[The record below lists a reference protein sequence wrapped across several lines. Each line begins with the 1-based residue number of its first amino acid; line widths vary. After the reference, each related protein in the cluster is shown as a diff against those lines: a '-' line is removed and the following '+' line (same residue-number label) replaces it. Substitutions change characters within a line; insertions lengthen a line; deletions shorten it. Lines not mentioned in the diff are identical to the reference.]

1 MNVSESDRVLVNSE
15 NGIKRITIN
24 DPEAL
29 NAVSRSMA
37 ERFFELV
44 QEAATDD
51 SRVVVISGAGKAFCS
66 GANVKK
72 MRSHSGGFSDVT
84 EFLQKITNPT
94 IRALREMPKPVIA
107 RIPGVATGVGFN
119 YALACDI
126 RIASTKARFGQ
137 VFSRIGL
144 VPDGGSSYVLPRMIG
159 YAQAFELM
167 VTGEV
172 FGAEKALQLGLVN
185 RVVDPEK
192 LDETVDD
199 IAGKLA
205 TGPAL
210 SYAGIKRNLAYGE
223 THSLAETLDQEGVEQ
238 KICMESHDFVEGT
251 TAFVEKRPARF
262 EGR

>member
-1 MNVSESDRVLVNSE
+1 MSESDRILVSRN

-24 DPEAL
+24 DPGAL
-29 NAVSRSMA
+29 NAVDRSMA
-37 ERFFELV
+37 DRFFELV
-44 QEAATDD
+44 QEAATDG
-51 SRVVVISGAGKAFCS
+51 SRVVIITGAGEAFCS

-72 MRSHSGGFSDVT
+72 MRSHTGSFSSVT
-84 EFLQKITNPT
+84 DFLQGVTNPT

-107 RIPGVATGVGFN
+107 RIPGMATGVGCS

-126 RIASTKARFGQ
+126 RIASTNARFGQ

-144 VPDGGSSYVLPRMIG
+144 APDGGGYVLPRMIG

-172 FGAEKALQLGLVN
+172 FSAEKALRLSLVN
-185 RVVDPEK
+185 RVAAPEELDAVVDEM
-192 LDETVDD
+192 
-199 IAGKLA
+199 AGKLA
-205 TGPAL
+205 AGPSLAF
-210 SYAGIKRNLAYGE
+210 AGIKRNLTYGE
-223 THSLAETLDQEGVEQ
+223 THSLAETLDQEAVAQ
-238 KICMESHDFVEGT
+238 RICMESHDFKEGT

>member
-1 MNVSESDRVLVNSE
+1 MSESDRILVSHD

-29 NAVSRSMA
+29 NAVDRPMA
-37 ERFFELV
+37 IRFAKLV

-51 SRVVVISGAGKAFCS
+51 SRVVVITGAGAAFCS

-72 MRSHSGGFSDVT
+72 MRSHDGGLSDVS
-84 EFLQKITNPT
+84 EFLQRITNPA

-107 RIPGVATGVGFN
+107 RVPGVATGVGCN
-119 YALACDI
+119 YAVACDI

-144 VPDGGSSYVLPRMIG
+144 VPDGGSSYILPRMVG

-172 FGAEKALQLGLVN
+172 FGAEKALELGLVN
-185 RVVDPEK
+185 RVVAPEE
-192 LDETVDD
+192 LDTVVDE

-205 TGPAL
+205 AGPAL
-210 SYAGIKRNLAYGE
+210 AFAGIKRNLNFGE
-223 THSLAETLDQEGVEQ
+223 THSLAETLDQEAIEQ
-238 KICMESHDFVEGT
+238 KLCMQSHDFKEGT

>member
-1 MNVSESDRVLVNSE
+1 MSESDRIFVTRS

-24 DPEAL
+24 DPETL
-29 NAVSRSMA
+29 NAVDRLMA

-51 SRVVVISGAGKAFCS
+51 SRVVIITGAGKAFCS

-72 MRSHSGGFSDVT
+72 MRSHTGSFSNVT
-84 EFLQKITNPT
+84 DFLQRVTNPT

-107 RIPGVATGVGFN
+107 RILGMATGVGCS

-126 RIASTKARFGQ
+126 RIASTNARFRQ

-144 VPDGGSSYVLPRMIG
+144 VPDGGGSYILPRMIG

-172 FGAEKALQLGLVN
+172 FGAEKALRVGLVN
-185 RVVDPEK
+185 RVVAPEE
-192 LDETVDD
+192 LDAVVDEM
-199 IAGKLA
+199 AGKLA
-205 TGPAL
+205 AGPSLAF
-210 SYAGIKRNLAYGE
+210 AGIKRNLAYGE
-223 THSLAETLDQEGVEQ
+223 THSLAETLDQEAVEQ
-238 KICMESHDFVEGT
+238 RICMESHDF
-251 TAFVEKRPARF
+251 
-262 EGR
+262 